1 MEMQSVIADQYIARR
16 RKPIRISVDR
26 GYPHSRDAGRA
37 AVRPARRQDRAV
49 TLEPREPSWMQSV
62 GRRAKAPPR
71 PSGDSPSKRA
81 AAAVASIPDFVEALA
96 SPRVAAPI
104 AGIAGALA
112 LAVAIAAVGAVGR
125 PADLASF
132 ALPDDGSS
140 AAILLDA
147 LSPAADDL
155 ADAIAVPELPMTLR
169 MATYTVARNDTLDAI
184 SRRYGLRMDTL
195 ISVNGLGDARRIIA
209 GSTLKV
215 PNIDGVVYTVRKG
228 ESLAGIA
235 AAKGISVIDIV
246 DANDLASQTIQPGQS
261 LFIPGARLS
270 SYDLKKALG
279 QLVIWPISGRIS
291 SSFGYRPNPFTG
303 VRQFHNG
310 LDIVGPLDSRVKAAM
325 DGKVAETGYS
335 AVFGNFVIL
344 SHPEGYQT
352 LYAHLN
358 KISVKSGASISQG
371 STVGLL
377 GSTGYSTG
385 PHLHFGVFKRGA
397 PIDPLKLLKGR

>member
-1 MEMQSVIADQYIARR
+1 MQTVIADQYIARR

-26 GYPHSRDAGRA
+26 GFSHSLADGRIA
-37 AVRPARRQDRAV
+37 MKPARRESRPV
-49 TLEPREPSWMQSV
+49 TLEPSEPSWRQSI
-62 GRRAKAPPR
+62 GRRAKAR
-71 PSGDSPSKRA
+71 PNQPGGRVAKRVAVIDSISGL
-81 AAAVASIPDFVEALA
+81 VEALA
-96 SPRVAAPI
+96 SPRVATPI
-104 AGIAGALA
+104 AGIAGAIA
-112 LAVAIAAVGAVGR
+112 LMVAIAAVGAFGR
-125 PADLASF
+125 PADLTSF
-132 ALPDDGSS
+132 VLPDDGSS

-147 LSPAADDL
+147 LSPAADYG
-155 ADAIAVPELPMTLR
+155 ADSIPTPELPMTLR
-169 MATYTVARNDTLDAI
+169 IATYTVAKNDTLDAI

-195 ISVNGLGDARRIIA
+195 ISVNGLGDARRIIS

-215 PNIDGVVYTVRKG
+215 PNLDGVVHTVTKG

-235 AAKGISVIDIV
+235 AAKGVSVLDIV
-246 DANDLASQTIQPGQS
+246 DANDLASQTILPGQS

-279 QLVIWPISGRIS
+279 QLVIWPINGRIS
-291 SSFGYRPNPFTG
+291 SNFGYRPNPFTG

-310 LDIVGPLDSRVKAAM
+310 LDIVGPLNATVKAAM

-358 KISVKSGASISQG
+358 KISVKAGVSIAQG
-371 STVGLL
+371 SPVGLL

-397 PIDPLKLLKGR
+397 PLDPLKLLKGG

>member
-1 MEMQSVIADQYIARR
+1 M
-16 RKPIRISVDR
+16 
-26 GYPHSRDAGRA
+26 
-37 AVRPARRQDRAV
+37 

-62 GRRAKAPPR
+62 GRRAKAPSR

-81 AAAVASIPDFVEALA
+81 AAAVASIPGFVEALA

-104 AGIAGALA
+104 AGIAVALA

-147 LSPAADDL
+147 LSPAADDV
-155 ADAIAVPELPMTLR
+155 ADAIAAPELPMTLR

-279 QLVIWPISGRIS
+279 QLVIWPITGRIS

-358 KISVKSGASISQG
+358 KISVKSGASIAQG

-385 PHLHFGVFKRGA
+385 PHLHFGVFKRGS